1 MAKFNPRLFT
11 SPDRLK
17 AISPEY
23 LIQLFTPWA
32 PYLAARGLPLPQ
44 FSSDPFPFE
53 ALSRILMTPTDS
65 APKDM
70 VDALYYIDEL
80 SDLEFEDV
88 KTIASKVGLVL
99 DPQQKLTTADLV
111 TRIWLTAPGQLKE
124 SHAENK
130 AFRQKR
136 FMYHAGRAA
145 EPTLFPAV
153 SDAQRAQIETMLD
166 DWFEAH
172 GRGRGSSVMIFR
184 RENHVW
190 IMVRHGLPPQRIGTH
205 GEDGSSGTELFRP
218 QTHDI
223 LLYDEALNELG
234 LSAGTKGERTIY
246 AQALGLILF
255 GDLAYFGESAKFTL
269 DPLIELGG
277 DALLCDDIEGIDRIV
292 LEEVCRYFGGAFGYK
307 DVHRAKD
314 LFGQH
319 GKTWLTNF
327 VRARITSASF
337 RVYFT
342 GGSTSG
348 CRVKIMPP
356 NQASYERDEDGLRVE
371 KWLTAR
377 GFIRTPVNE
386 ADDDTEPVLE
396 VA

>member
-1 MAKFNPRLFT
+1 MAIFNPRLFT

-23 LIQLFTPWA
+23 LIQLFTSWA
-32 PYLAARGLPLPQ
+32 PYLAARGLHLPQ
-44 FSSDPFPFE
+44 MTSDSFPFE
-53 ALSRILMTPTDS
+53 SLSQILMTPTDG

-80 SDLEFEDV
+80 SDLDFEDV
-88 KTIASKVGLVL
+88 KVLASRVGLEF
-99 DPQQKLTTADLV
+99 DPQPNLTAADLV
-111 TRIWLTAPGQLKE
+111 TRIWLMAPALLRE
-124 SHAENK
+124 RHAENK

-136 FMYHAGRAA
+136 FMYQAGKATH
-145 EPTLFPAV
+145 PTPFPEV
-153 SDAQRAQIETMLD
+153 SDARRTQIETMLD
-166 DWFEAH
+166 DWFEEH

-205 GEDGSSGTELFRP
+205 GEDGSSGTQLFRP

-223 LLYDEALNELG
+223 LLYDEAMNELG
-234 LSAGTKGERTIY
+234 LSAGTKGERTLY

-255 GDLAYFGESAKFTL
+255 GDLDYFGDSAKFTL
-269 DPLIELGG
+269 EPLVALGG

-319 GKTWLTNF
+319 GKTWLTNL
-327 VRARITSASF
+327 VRAKITSASF
-337 RVYFT
+337 RVFFA
-342 GGSTSG
+342 GGSTTG
-348 CRVKIMPP
+348 CRVKITPA
-356 NQASYERDEDGLRVE
+356 NQASYERDEDGLRIE
-371 KWLTAR
+371 AWLTAR
-377 GFIRTPVNE
+377 GFIRTPVTE
-386 ADDDTEPVLE
+386 AGDDAEPVLD

>member
-1 MAKFNPRLFT
+1 MAKFDPRLFT

-23 LIQLFTPWA
+23 LIHLFTPWA
-32 PYLAARGLPLPQ
+32 PYLAARGLSLPQ
-44 FSSDPFPFE
+44 ISSDPFPFE
-53 ALSRILMTPTDS
+53 ALSQILMTPTDT

-80 SDLEFEDV
+80 SDLEFEEV
-88 KTIASKVGLVL
+88 TAIASRARLEL

-111 TRIWLTAPGQLKE
+111 TRIWVVAPDLLKE
-124 SHAENK
+124 IHAEKK

-136 FMYHAGRAA
+136 FMYQAGKSAQ
-145 EPTLFPAV
+145 PTPFPEV
-153 SDAQRAQIETMLD
+153 SANQRAQIETMLD
-166 DWFEAH
+166 DWFEEH

-190 IMVRHGLPPQRIGTH
+190 IMVRHGLPHQRIGTH
-205 GEDGSSGTELFRP
+205 GEDGSSGTQMFRP

-246 AQALGLILF
+246 AHALGLILF
-255 GDLAYFGESAKFTL
+255 GDLTYFGERAKFTL
-269 DPLIELGG
+269 DPLTALGG

-314 LFGQH
+314 LFGHH
-319 GKTWLTNF
+319 GKTWLTNLA
-327 VRARITSASF
+327 RARITSASF
-337 RVYFT
+337 RVFFT
-342 GGSTSG
+342 GGSTTG

-356 NQASYERDEDGLRVE
+356 NQASYERDEDGLRIE
-371 KWLTAR
+371 AWLTAR

-386 ADDDTEPVLE
+386 ADDDAEPILD